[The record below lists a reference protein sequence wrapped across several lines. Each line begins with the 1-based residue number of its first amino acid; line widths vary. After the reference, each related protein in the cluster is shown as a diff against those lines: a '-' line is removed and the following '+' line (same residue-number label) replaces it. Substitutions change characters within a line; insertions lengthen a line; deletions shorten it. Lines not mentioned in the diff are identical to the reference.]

1 MERARTYLGLFIID
15 PGKEG
20 AIEEVHAGIKKI
32 LGDHS
37 GTVVEENKIGK
48 KQLSYPIKKKA
59 EGIYYKLTFTALP
72 SSIEKISRLYRIDTN
87 ILRALID
94 KKEEKANSVKTGE

>member
-1 MERARTYLGLFIID
+1 MEKARTYLGLFIID

-20 AIEEVHAGIKKI
+20 AIEEVHTGIKKI
-32 LGDHS
+32 LSDHS
-37 GTVVEENKIGK
+37 GTVVEEKKIGK

-59 EGIYYKLTFTALP
+59 EGIYYKVTFTALP

-94 KKEEKANSVKTGE
+94 KEEVKKTSVKAGE